1 MKLSLDKD
9 VSEENIVLR
18 LTQNTEDVTLN
29 AHSDKGHVKSLITF
43 KKNGKIILHAGASI
57 GNFKFDKDGYMEIEK
72 LDLFS
77 DIIGD
82 C

>member
-9 VSEENIVLR
+9 ASEENIILR
-18 LTQNTEDVTLN
+18 LTQNTEAITLS

-43 KKNGKIILHAGASI
+43 KQNGKVIVHAGASI
-57 GNFKFDKDGYMEIEK
+57 GNFNFDKDGYMEIEK

-77 DIIGD
+77 DNIGD
-82 C
+82 Y